1 MSEKFSSAKKNPN
14 KETNKK
20 GQATIF
26 TAEQIKLRTSEQNF
40 WKVPILQYRRF
51 HVRFYRVT
59 KYENWSS
66 MYFQYSSIV

>member
-1 MSEKFSSAKKNPN
+1 M
-14 KETNKK
+14 
-20 GQATIF
+20 F

-40 WKVPILQYRRF
+40 WKVPILQYRRI

-66 MYFQYSSIV
+66 MYLQYSYIV